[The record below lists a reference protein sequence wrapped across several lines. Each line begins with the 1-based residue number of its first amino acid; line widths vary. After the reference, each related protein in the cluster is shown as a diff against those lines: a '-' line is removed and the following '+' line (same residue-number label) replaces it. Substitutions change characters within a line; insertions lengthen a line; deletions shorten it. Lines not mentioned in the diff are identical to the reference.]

1 MLIKRAIILGVMVF
15 TVALLVKAPA
25 TLMSNL
31 IAHYSEQHVLLTET
45 VGGFWK
51 GGAQVVLRGNT
62 DQDQVNAGHIDWELF
77 PLQLA
82 LGRVYTALSWNNA
95 PPFWLTAETS
105 RVHIEHA
112 ALEMPATVVTQF
124 IPSMNAAQ
132 LGGQLSF
139 RSESL
144 SITRSAIEGEASIDW
159 AQATSPLSPIN
170 PLGNYHAQVTGI
182 QNGINIQLTAQTG
195 PLMLDGNGHW
205 SSANGLD
212 FQGVAKADPNKQKA
226 LSQLLHILG
235 NEQTAGSG
243 VFQLS
248 LKTN

>member
-1 MLIKRAIILGVMVF
+1 MQIKRAIILGFLAF

-25 TLMSNL
+25 TLMSSL
-31 IAHYSEQHVLLTET
+31 ISRYSNQHVLLTET
-45 VGGFWK
+45 VGGFWQ
-51 GGAQVVLRGNT
+51 GSSQVVLRGNT

-95 PPFWLTAETS
+95 PPFWLTVETS
-105 RVHIEHA
+105 RIHIEHA

-132 LGGQLSF
+132 LGGQLNF

-144 SITRSAIEGEASIDW
+144 SITRSTIEGETSIDW
-159 AQATSPLSPIN
+159 AQVTSPLSPIN
-170 PLGNYHAQVTGI
+170 PLGNYHAQLTGN
-182 QNGINIQLTAQTG
+182 QDGINIQLTAQSG
-195 PLMLDGNGHW
+195 PLMLDGTGHW
-205 SSANGLD
+205 SLANGLD
-212 FQGVAKADPNKQKA
+212 FQGTAKADPNSQKA
-226 LSQLLHILG
+226 LSQLLHVLG

-248 LKTN
+248 IKTN